1 MSIGAHVKIHPWVKI
16 VHDEDNFSIGDY
28 SQIDDFVFINAG
40 KRCTLGRFVQIC
52 SFVSVI
58 GGGEFVLGD
67 FAGVSAGCRIITGT
81 DDYQGPY
88 MTNSTIP
95 RDFTHYTVSHVTIG
109 PHAIIGTN
117 VVIFPGVTV
126 GEGASVGACS
136 SVRRDLP
143 PWGVYAGNPLRKIG
157 ERDRDA
163 ILEKKRLFLEK
174 LAMGLHPRTQ
184 SDSSHM
190 RQGRANLLA
199 CDLDAGPIR
208 GVGG

>member
-16 VHDEDNFSIGDY
+16 VHHEDNFSIGDY

-40 KRCTLGRFVQIC
+40 KRCTIGRFAQIC

-81 DDYQGPY
+81 DDYQGPF

-95 RDFTHYTVSHVTIG
+95 REFTHYTVSHVTIG
-109 PHAIIGTN
+109 PHTIIGTN

-126 GEGASVGACS
+126 GEGVLRPIACGFLQRS
-136 SVRRDLP
+136 RRDPGEEAALP
-143 PWGVYAGNPLRKIG
+143 GGA
-157 ERDRDA
+157 RDGA
-163 ILEKKRLFLEK
+163 APAYPK
-174 LAMGLHPRTQ
+174 
-184 SDSSHM
+184 
-190 RQGRANLLA
+190 
-199 CDLDAGPIR
+199 
-208 GVGG
+208 